1 MLGLPLGPW
10 TVQIADFQI
19 AGSLDYEE
27 KDAFSFASWDVDYL
41 KYDNCYAMGR
51 HGTPEISFERF
62 NAMAEAL
69 NKTGRPILYSLCSWG
84 QDFVHTWG
92 VSIAN
97 SWRMSGDIYDS
108 FSRPDDLCM

>member
-1 MLGLPLGPW
+1 MANFRL
-10 TVQIADFQI
+10 

-51 HGTPEISFERF
+51 HGTPESSFERF

-108 FSRPDDLCM
+108 FTRPDDLCV